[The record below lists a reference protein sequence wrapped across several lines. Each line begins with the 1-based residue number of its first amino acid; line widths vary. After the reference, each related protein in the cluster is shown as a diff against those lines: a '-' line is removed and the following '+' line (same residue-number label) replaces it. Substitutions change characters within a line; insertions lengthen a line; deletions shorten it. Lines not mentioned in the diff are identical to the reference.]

1 MNRILSVL
9 VLLTLA
15 AGMPPPE
22 GTQTRLFVGRFGGTD
37 GEAARELF
45 VNHLAATQK
54 FIFVSDPAQAEL
66 LVGGTLGGRYLLQ
79 LSARR
84 PGESPLP
91 LAPIER
97 GTLDEASDAAARAVA
112 GLHKRS
118 GYVIK
123 RSGDRVVIAR
133 GGEDG
138 VARGQRYLTSDTG
151 EVFEIDKVAPHTAEG
166 VIVAQGGE
174 PMAEAVRPIAELGKV
189 DVVFVI
195 DTTASMQPEIDA
207 VRNNCLSFARQLES
221 KGIDARLGLVTFTTE
236 VTFVHSPATPAQFR
250 EWINP
255 LAAADGGDETPF
267 AGLEAAVHV
276 KFRPDAKRV
285 IVLITDEAAYDAVF
299 EAGGVPRG
307 AMTRQAPG
315 CSMVRPT
322 TRADAVFGTGLGQRV
337 FRDLTASH
345 TTVFTVTLD
354 DDEGVYRYL
363 ATRTGG
369 TFHDLMARP
378 DLTYVLGTVGKRI
391 EGMFTEL

>member
-1 MNRILSVL
+1 MLGLEARGADGSRRQVQPASGE
-9 VLLTLA
+9 TL
-15 AGMPPPE
+15 
-22 GTQTRLFVGRFGGTD
+22 
-37 GEAARELF
+37 EAAADS
-45 VNHLAATQK
+45 AAQN
-54 FIFVSDPAQAEL
+54 V
-66 LVGGTLGGRYLLQ
+66 
-79 LSARR
+79 
-84 PGESPLP
+84 
-91 LAPIER
+91 
-97 GTLDEASDAAARAVA
+97 AA
-112 GLHKRS
+112 LHKRS

-123 RSGDRVVIAR
+123 RNGDRVVIAR

-138 VARGQRYLTSDTG
+138 VARGQRYLTTDTG
-151 EVFEIDKVAPHTAEG
+151 EVFEIDRVAPHTAEG

-207 VRNNCLSFARQLES
+207 VRNNCLSFARQLEL

-236 VTFVHSPATPAQFR
+236 ITFIHSPATPAEFR

-267 AGLEAAVHV
+267 AGLEAAVQV

-315 CSMVRPT
+315 CSTVRPT
-322 TRADAVFGTGLGQRV
+322 ARADAVFATGLGQRV
-337 FRDLTASH
+337 FRDLTVSH

-378 DLTYVLGTVGKRI
+378 DLTYVLGTVGKHI